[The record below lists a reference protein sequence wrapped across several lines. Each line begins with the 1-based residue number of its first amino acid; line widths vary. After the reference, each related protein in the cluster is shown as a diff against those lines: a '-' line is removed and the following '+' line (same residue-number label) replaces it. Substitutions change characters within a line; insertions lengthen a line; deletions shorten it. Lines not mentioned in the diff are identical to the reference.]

1 MSLVAFIGLGN
12 MGGPMAKNLIK
23 AGHEV
28 TVFDLMPAACA
39 DLQQSGAAVAGSAA
53 EAVAGKEYVISMLP
67 AGKHVAATYLGDDG
81 LLARLDASTTVLDCS
96 TIDAETAR
104 TVGEAASAAG
114 IGFMDSPV
122 SGGCCGRRRRVL
134 WHLCVAAAQKPL
146 RGQK

>member
-81 LLARLDASTTVLDCS
+81 LLARLDASTTVLYCS
-96 TIDAETAR
+96 TFEAETAR
-104 TVGEAASAAG
+104 TVG
-114 IGFMDSPV
+114 
-122 SGGCCGRRRRVL
+122 
-134 WHLCVAAAQKPL
+134 
-146 RGQK
+146 

>member
-81 LLARLDASTTVLDCS
+81 LLASWMRVPRYWTAAPLTLKPREPWERRHLQPVLVLW
-96 TIDAETAR
+96 ILPFPGVLR
-104 TVGEAASAAG
+104 
-114 IGFMDSPV
+114 PPPP
-122 SGGCCGRRRRVL
+122 VL